1 LDEVSLKLRS
11 LGFTEYESKVFLST
25 LQGKL
30 MSASEI
36 ADNAGIRRTDVY
48 NILKSFVEKG
58 YVNEIETNTILKYEM
73 IDPDI
78 IFDKIQRD
86 IKQRS
91 ENDLSTLKTTFQKIK
106 PLYQTKQTEKSKTI
120 NIELIRGYNKHREIK
135 LIELLKS
142 AKSEILFMVRPE
154 IYLSDEIDNF
164 AKEFY
169 KRKGVINSV
178 YEYGDEY
185 KILKVDKWVNATGN
199 EFIKIL
205 EKYEKSGEQ
214 IRISKEKVPNITII
228 DREIVFTNVS
238 DRSLPRHTEAD
249 IIVRNKNYSESMSI
263 VFNTFWEKGFKIK
276 DYKNLKI

>member
-1 LDEVSLKLRS
+1 
-11 LGFTEYESKVFLST
+11 
-25 LQGKL
+25 

-48 NILKSFVEKG
+48 NILKSFVDKG

-91 ENDLSTLKTTFQKIK
+91 ESDLSILNTAFKKIK
-106 PLYQTKQTEKSKTI
+106 PLYQTKQTEKSKII

-142 AKSEILFMVRPE
+142 AKKEILFMVRPE
-154 IYLSDEIDNF
+154 IYLSDDIDNF

-169 KRKGVINSV
+169 KRSGVIKSI

-185 KILKVDKWVNATGN
+185 KILKVDKWVNAAGN

-205 EKYEKSGEQ
+205 EKYEKGGEQ
-214 IRISKEKVPNITII
+214 IRISKEPVPNITII

-249 IIVRNKNYSESMSI
+249 IIVRNKNYAESMSI
-263 VFNTFWEKGFKIK
+263 VFNTFWDKGFKIK
-276 DYKNLKI
+276 DYKKL

>member
-1 LDEVSLKLRS
+1 MEEVSIKLRS
-11 LGFTEYESKVFLST
+11 LGFTEYEAKVFLSA

-48 NILKSFVEKG
+48 NILKSFVDKG

-86 IKQRS
+86 IKQRNES
-91 ENDLSTLKTTFQKIK
+91 DLSTLNTAFKKIK
-106 PLYQTKQTEKSKTI
+106 PLYQTKQTEKSKII

-142 AKSEILFMVRPE
+142 AKREILFMVRPE
-154 IYLSDEIDNF
+154 IYLSDDIDNF

-169 KRKGVINSV
+169 KKNGIIKSV

-185 KILKVDKWVNATGN
+185 KILKVDKWVNASGD

-205 EKYEKSGEQ
+205 EKYEKAGEQ

-249 IIVRNKNYSESMSI
+249 IIVRNKNYAESMSI
-263 VFNTFWEKGFKIK
+263 VFNTFWEKGSKIK
-276 DYKNLKI
+276 DYKKL